1 MTRQVLATQVMSKH
15 VSMKAIKNEAKKESE
30 KNILMTLI
38 IEKLLG
44 PLGRLLTWSS

>member
-15 VSMKAIKNEAKKESE
+15 VSMKAIKNEAKKKKKSE
-30 KNILMTLI
+30 KNILKTLI

-44 PLGRLLTWSS
+44 PLGRLLM